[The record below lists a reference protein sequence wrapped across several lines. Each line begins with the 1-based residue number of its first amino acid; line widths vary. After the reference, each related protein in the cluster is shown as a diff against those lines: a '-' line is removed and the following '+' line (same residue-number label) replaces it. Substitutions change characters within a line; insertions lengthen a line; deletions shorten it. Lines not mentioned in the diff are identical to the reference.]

1 MVVSDVLAGPPQVL
15 VVGSGMLALVLSVTV
30 WPIFVFVVRIAH
42 EGGHA
47 LTGSLMGGTVKSIKI
62 GGSLRGETTVGGLG
76 PVGDFLSLAAGFAGP
91 SIFGLVGAMLL
102 AHGQLS
108 VVLWLSLVFLALAL
122 LSASNWL
129 GGVVIVLVGAVIVL
143 VIRYATGGERTF
155 FTYTWIWLLLFGGVA
170 DVLMMQAVR
179 GRGGKVEEFGQ
190 LRAKSFLPTS
200 LWSGFYWLFSVVLMV
215 VGGGVLLGVLQPDP
229 RTWVP
234 HG

>member
-1 MVVSDVLAGPPQVL
+1 
-15 VVGSGMLALVLSVTV
+15 VT
-30 WPIFVFVVRIAH
+30 IAH

-47 LTGSLMGGTVKSIKI
+47 FTGSLMGLTVKSIRI
-62 GGSLRGETTVGGLG
+62 DRGSSGETRFHQKIEGLAG
-76 PVGDFLSLAAGFAGP
+76 FLAALAGYAGS
-91 SIFGLVGAMLL
+91 SIFGLIGAMML
-102 AHGQLS
+102 AHGQVS

-122 LSASNWL
+122 LSTTNWF
-129 GGVVIVLVGAVIVL
+129 GWVGIVIAGAVIVL

-170 DVLMMQAVR
+170 DVVTMQALR
-179 GRGGKVEEFGQ
+179 KKGGKIVDLGV
-190 LRAKSFLPTS
+190 LRKSTYVPMS
-200 LWSGFYWLFSVVLMV
+200 LWSGFYWLFSVVVMV

>member
-1 MVVSDVLAGPPQVL
+1 MVMSDVLAGPPPVL

-47 LTGSLMGGTVKSIKI
+47 LTGSLLGGTVKSIKI
-62 GGSLRGETTVGGLG
+62 GGRFKGETALEGLG
-76 PVGDFLSLAAGFAGP
+76 PVGGFLSLAVGFAGP
-91 SIFGLVGAMLL
+91 SIFGLIGAMLL
-102 AHGQLS
+102 AHGQLT

-122 LSASNWL
+122 LSTSNWF

-155 FTYTWIWLLLFGGVA
+155 FAYTWIWLLLFGGVA
-170 DVLMMQAVR
+170 DVLTVQALR
-179 GRGGKVEEFGQ
+179 RRGGKVEELNL
-190 LRAKSFLPTS
+190 LRAKTFVPTS
-200 LWSGFYWLFSVVLMV
+200 LWSGFYWLFSVVVLV
-215 VGGGVLLGVLQPDP
+215 VGGGILLGIVQPDP